1 NVVRVFNHVV
11 PPPGQ
16 GASPN
21 FYIGSATIDKEIHDR
36 GWLDQCGAT
45 YYWWVRVADAETGEC
60 IKSPWSEQWSF
71 TIEAGLTGAI
81 SLVAPKHDATKVML
95 SNVAFSWTAVPNVTS
110 YKMVL
115 SANADLS
122 SPLAEAEASGTSYAY
137 TGELDYRTSYY
148 WQVLGMKNGDVIAT
162 SAVGVFTTEME
173 PEEEPAPVPE
183 PEPTWPPYAW
193 AIIAIG
199 AALMIVVIVLIFR
212 TRQQHG

>member
-1 NVVRVFNHVV
+1 MPDHIL

-21 FYIGSATIDKEIHDR
+21 FYLTCET
-36 GWLDQCGAT
+36 WQQCGST
-45 YYWWVRVADAETGEC
+45 YYWHVRVADAETGEL
-60 IKSPWSEQWSF
+60 IRSPWSEQWSF

-81 SLVAPKHDATKVML
+81 SLVAPKADATDVML

-110 YKMVL
+110 YQMVL

-122 SPLAEAEASGTSYAY
+122 SPIAETETSGTSYAY
-137 TGELDYRTSYY
+137 TGELDYSTSYF

-162 SAVGVFTTEME
+162 SAVGVFTTEAEPAAE
-173 PEEEPAPVPE
+173 PEPEPT

-199 AALMIVVIVLIFR
+199 AALMIVVIVLVFR
-212 TRQQHG
+212 TRSSS